1 MIHFIQHDVTA
12 TTYGVVAHGC
22 NCQGVMGSGVALA
35 IRQRWPSVFQRY
47 QSFVAA
53 YRKEHHPNMGG
64 LLGAQQIINVTEPL
78 MMQNSLFVANLFTQ
92 EYYGRDGKV
101 YADLEAIG
109 RGLDATLAFCKG
121 AQLPLYLPRIGCG
134 LGGLS
139 WDTQVGPLLAGL
151 VDEYDVEVYVCDL

>member
-1 MIHFIQHDVTA
+1 MIHFIQHDVTK

-35 IRQRWPSVFQRY
+35 IRQRWPLVFQRY

-53 YRKEHHPNMGG
+53 YRKDHHPNMSG
-64 LLGAQQIINVTEPL
+64 LLGTQQIINVTEPL
-78 MMQNSLFVANLFTQ
+78 MPQNSLFVANLFTQ
-92 EYYGRDGKV
+92 EYFGRDGKA
-101 YADLEAIG
+101 YADLTAIG
-109 RGLDATLAFCKG
+109 RSLDATLAFCKG

-139 WDTQVGPLLAGL
+139 WDSQVGPLLAGL
-151 VDEYDVEVYVCDL
+151 VEEYNVEVFVCDL